1 MTMAVEAMNTQQH
14 AETARDF
21 LVAADREIAAGD
33 TLQGSEKLWESA
45 SHAVMAVARQRGWT
59 PNSHSAMKNAV
70 ARLSEELHDPAL
82 RGEFGTAE
90 KFHAN
95 FYHGFMED
103 YELAQDGEV
112 VHRFVERVL
121 SLL

>member
-1 MTMAVEAMNTQQH
+1 MTMVVEAMNTQQH
-14 AETARDF
+14 IKTARDF
-21 LVAADREIAAGD
+21 LVAADKELAAGD
-33 TLQGSEKLWESA
+33 TLQGSEKLWGAA
-45 SHAVMAVARQRGWT
+45 SHAVMAVARQRGWA

-70 ARLSEELHDPAL
+70 ARLSEELDDPAL
-82 RGEFGTAE
+82 RGEFGMAE
-90 KFHAN
+90 KFRAN

-121 SLL
+121 SLV